1 MTAASPDRGAFLRER
16 LLLAPL
22 RVPLASLCPG
32 WPAGATAALFHR
44 CARQRLDLFSTAF
57 AGEGEAARAL
67 TISAGGC
74 LHEHD
79 CGPLEHPVPRN
90 PRAGRLPCSG
100 RKSPSDSGQ
109 PPEVLEVRGRE
120 TDARHSRSR
129 LLVTGTSPQPRSLRA
144 PFVAR
149 RRPPAG
155 LERRGGETDA
165 AGGERACKARS
176 PTGRWS
182 EGYPRRC
189 PALTGPRCL
198 LSQGRSRA
206 NGRMPVSRS

>member
-149 RRPPAG
+149 RHPPPVWSDAVG
-155 LERRGGETDA
+155 EVALPATSALARR
-165 AGGERACKARS
+165 AR
-176 PTGRWS
+176 R
-182 EGYPRRC
+182 
-189 PALTGPRCL
+189 
-198 LSQGRSRA
+198 
-206 NGRMPVSRS
+206 

>member
-1 MTAASPDRGAFLRER
+1 MTAAFPDRGAFFRER
-16 LLLAPL
+16 LLLSPSRA
-22 RVPLASLCPG
+22 PLASLCPG

-44 CARQRLDLFSTAF
+44 CARQRLDLFLDRF
-57 AGEGEAARAL
+57 RGEGEAARAL

-100 RKSPSDSGQ
+100 RELPSSRGSRRRCSRSGVEE
-109 PPEVLEVRGRE
+109 PNS
-120 TDARHSRSR
+120 RHSRSR

-149 RRPPAG
+149 RRPPPVWSDAVG
-155 LERRGGETDA
+155 RAALPAASTLARR
-165 AGGERACKARS
+165 AR
-176 PTGRWS
+176 
-182 EGYPRRC
+182 
-189 PALTGPRCL
+189 
-198 LSQGRSRA
+198 
-206 NGRMPVSRS
+206 